1 MVIAGFSDASGSY
14 RTVFARFTPDG
25 LLDPTFGTGG
35 TTEIDFADGSVNWAN
50 DLVEQPDG
58 KLVAGGA
65 VYGPDLRFDMG
76 IVRVT
81 ANGMPDDSFDGD
93 GLLFVDFDGLGE
105 QARSVAVQPDGA
117 IVAAGY
123 TVPVIGR
130 LFQAGPVAREQ

>member
-1 MVIAGFSDASGSY
+1 M
-14 RTVFARFTPDG
+14 
-25 LLDPTFGTGG
+25 
-35 TTEIDFADGSVNWAN
+35 NWAN

-65 VYGPDLRFDMG
+65 VYGPGLRFDMG

-81 ANGMPDDSFDGD
+81 ANGVPDASFDGD

-105 QARSVAVQPDGA
+105 QARSIAIQPDGA

-123 TVPVIGR
+123 TVPVSDGYFKLALLRVTVTAASTAHSVPAESPSLISALKR
-130 LFQAGPVAREQ
+130 I